1 MYILLSVIIL
11 VVCIFTYNAGFTQT
25 KPNCNSATD
34 SMEIIKIVDKKGLL
48 QIPQGYTLDEIQK
61 YPSMS
66 PKLIFDSEKCIWK
79 VISKSYSAKNTGKC
93 RRTNGCTVEITKV
106 VLISAETKKIIKRKT
121 TKIIYENH
129 E

>member
-1 MYILLSVIIL
+1 MYRLLSVIIL
-11 VVCIFTYNAGFTQT
+11 VVCIYAYNAGFAQT
-25 KPNCNSATD
+25 MQNCNSALD

-48 QIPQGYTLDEIQK
+48 QIPEGYTFDEIQK
-61 YPSMS
+61 YPSMR
-66 PKLIFDSEKCIWK
+66 PKLIFDSEKCIWT

-106 VLISAETKKIIKRKT
+106 VLVSAKTKKIIKRKT
-121 TKIIYENH
+121 TKVIYENH